1 MLVWP
6 SLRGS
11 ISVLALLLAASVA
24 ANAQTP
30 PRDLPKAAPGR
41 GPQPLGGLSDEIRV
55 RAERQGGERGHFWW
69 EGFVDLQ
76 SGDVRIQAD
85 RLQYDETDKP
95 DGTRERRLHGQGNV
109 VFMRAEER
117 LSGDRLELDLDTDFA
132 ILENAS
138 GYVQPDVFV
147 EAKKIE
153 RIDSDTYRIEGGK
166 FTSCAQP
173 NPRWG
178 FTASSA
184 TIDLDDK
191 ITATNVFFKVKSV
204 PALYFPYFY
213 YPIKEEGRATG
224 LLFPHFGYS
233 SVRGFD
239 IGSGF
244 FWAMGRSADQ
254 TFYVDHYSR
263 VGFGVGH
270 EFRYLRDSPS
280 RATFKSYWFSPEKGS
295 LTDYDLDWSVL
306 QALPSRFRLSGS
318 VRKYSSLAF
327 QQQFQDNFNLATNR
341 TQRSL
346 LNIQG
351 QLGTSGTQLQLQAE
365 STDTYFGDYPQIMR
379 RLPSLR
385 VARFARRIGRSQYAF
400 GYEARAEYVGRS
412 NDDVLDYWGRVDVAP
427 ELSRSFSN
435 SFLQVTPRVRPRYTW
450 YSATWDDGELT
461 TQPARSRP
469 FFEGNLELRGPQFS
483 RVFGGPGF
491 YTDKIKHVIAPEIN
505 WTYRSRVERFDFIP
519 KFDYYDQLLGTHQ
532 IDYALVNTFYA
543 KRPTGTEGKT
553 APYQFLTWRLQQS
566 YYVQIADNQA
576 EYDPNYSSVYYAPG
590 GEPTHISPLQSRFRL
605 RPARELSGTFDIEY
619 DVNFRQMR
627 SMSVHANAT
636 ARWLNLNAGWYRAK
650 QVARRVERRVT
661 LRDALRGQASLKLP
675 LRLSVE
681 GMADYDLLQKQVLMS
696 RVRLA
701 LEAQCCGFNVEM
713 IQFKYNTRDERQF
726 RFSIELANIGAIGNF
741 MGQDSEARRQG
752 LGGFR

>member
-1 MLVWP
+1 M
-6 SLRGS
+6 
-11 ISVLALLLAASVA
+11 
-24 ANAQTP
+24 
-30 PRDLPKAAPGR
+30 
-41 GPQPLGGLSDEIRV
+41 SDEIRV
-55 RAERQGGERGHFWW
+55 RAERSGGEKGHFWW

-76 SGDVRIQAD
+76 SGEVRIQAD
-85 RLQYDETDKP
+85 RMQYDETDKP
-95 DGTRERRLHGQGNV
+95 DGTKQRRFKGQGNV

-117 LSGDRLELDLDTDFA
+117 LAGDKLELDLDTNFA

-138 GYVQPDVFV
+138 GYVQPGVFV

-153 RIDSDTYRIEGGK
+153 RIDSDTYRILGGK

-178 FTASSA
+178 FTAGSA

-191 ITATNVFFKVKSV
+191 ITARNVFFKVKSV

-233 SVRGFD
+233 SVRGFN

-244 FWAMGRSADQ
+244 FWSMGRSADQ

-270 EFRYLRDSPS
+270 ELRYLRESPS
-280 RATFKSYWFSPEKGS
+280 RATLKSYWFSPEKGS

-306 QALPSRFRLSGS
+306 QALPNRFRLSGS

-351 QLGTSGTQLQLQAE
+351 QLGKGGTQLQLQAE
-365 STDTYFGDYPQIMR
+365 STDTYFGTSADSYAQIMR

-385 VARFARRIGRSQYAF
+385 VARFARRIGRSQYVF

-412 NDDVLDYWGRVDVAP
+412 NDDVLDYWGRVDLAP

-435 SFLQVTPRVRPRYTW
+435 TFLQVTPRVRPRYTW

-461 TQPARSRP
+461 TQPSRSRP

-483 RVFGGPGF
+483 RVFGGPAF
-491 YTDKIKHVIAPEIN
+491 YTDKIKHVISPEIN
-505 WTYRSRVERFDFIP
+505 WTYRTRVDRFDFIP

-543 KRPTGTEGKT
+543 KRPTGAVGKT
-553 APYQFLTWRLQQS
+553 APYQFLSWRLQQS

-605 RPARELSGTFDIEY
+605 RPARDVAGTFDIEY

-627 SMSVHANAT
+627 SMSVYANAT
-636 ARWLNLNAGWYRAK
+636 TSWLNMNAGWYRAK
-650 QVARRVERRVT
+650 QVARRVERRLV
-661 LRDALRGQASLKLP
+661 LRDALRAQASLKLP
-675 LRLSVE
+675 LRFSID
-681 GMADYDLLQKQVLMS
+681 GMADYDLLLKQVLMTRL
-696 RVRLA
+696 RVA